1 MIDTVLDYQ
10 TTDLNFL
17 KRLMISPS
25 PGLDSFHDDLICLP
39 MLQERRLEIALI
51 TKFRLSKNSLFDFF
65 QSCLSVTI
73 IHETCLYMSLYVISI
88 NYHLFPPRFWDC
100 TYIFYSSFSSLVIL
114 TCDDKDRALL
124 QSNSYYFGSLG
135 TKYDFMCILAQF
147 ALQ

>member
-51 TKFRLSKNSLFDFF
+51 TKFGLSKNSLFD
-65 QSCLSVTI
+65 
-73 IHETCLYMSLYVISI
+73 
-88 NYHLFPPRFWDC
+88 
-100 TYIFYSSFSSLVIL
+100 SSR
-114 TCDDKDRALL
+114 D
-124 QSNSYYFGSLG
+124 
-135 TKYDFMCILAQF
+135 
-147 ALQ
+147 